1 MLEFVS
7 GPTEPEL
14 PLFERFGLA
23 VLRRAPVRAA
33 VAAEDDPIHVLNA
46 DELRELRRIERLAV
60 IRAATAG
67 ALSGAASAAAAIW
80 AHRFIGPDGEPYS
93 AADGARFWTVVIVVT
108 IVASIFEIGFL
119 YWDALRSVHAM
130 ASAAGLKLSED
141 LEGERREVALA
152 LARAALE
159 LPNPPHRAFGV
170 DPRRESIRWRVAL
183 AALLYKA
190 KIALTTFL
198 IKVTLRGLLGRVMGR
213 ALFELVTIPVT
224 AVWNAVVCFMVVREA
239 RLRTMGP
246 SAAIE
251 LVGFALADWTPN
263 PAGRAGIFRSVASAV
278 VRTQDLHPNHL
289 ALLRVLVER
298 LGPVDIEEVDDPARF
313 LGELRLLP
321 PNDRRVA
328 LRLLVVAAVLDGRL
342 TRAEKRLL
350 AQAFGACD
358 RPLSLARVE
367 ELRRAFYAGRGLDF
381 ELVRHLTA
389 DTASPP

>member
-1 MLEFVS
+1 MSFSPER
-7 GPTEPEL
+7 EL

-23 VLRRAPVRAA
+23 VLRSAPSRPA
-33 VAAEDDPIHVLNA
+33 VAGEDDPIHVLNA

-80 AHRFIGPDGEPYS
+80 AHRWIGPDGEPYS
-93 AADGARFWTVVIVVT
+93 AGDGVRFWTLVIVVT
-108 IVASIFEIGFL
+108 IIASIFEIGFL

-130 ASAAGLKLSED
+130 ASAAGLKLSEAE
-141 LEGERREVALA
+141 LGGERREVALA

-159 LPNPPHRAFGV
+159 LPNPPERAFGV

-198 IKVTLRGLLGRVMGR
+198 IKVVLRGLLGRVMGR
-213 ALFELVTIPVT
+213 AIFELVTIPVT
-224 AVWNAVVCFMVVREA
+224 AIWNAIVCFMVVREA

-263 PAGRAGIFRSVASAV
+263 PVGRAAAFRSVASAV

-289 ALLRVLVER
+289 ALLRVLAER
-298 LGPVDIEEVDDPARF
+298 LGHGDIEEVDDAARF
-313 LGELRLLP
+313 LAEIGSLAAGDKRL
-321 PNDRRVA
+321 V
-328 LRLLVVAAVLDGRL
+328 LRLLVIAAVLDGKL
-342 TRAEKRLL
+342 TRAEKKLL
-350 AQAFGACD
+350 AEAFTACGRRVALD
-358 RPLSLARVE
+358 RVE

-381 ELVRHLTA
+381 ELVRRLT
-389 DTASPP
+389 DDS